1 MKTQYISPKS
11 DIQLFTTT
19 IICSSGISSAPKLNL
34 DTDYHDSPKNS
45 R

>member
-11 DIQLFTTT
+11 DIQLISTT
-19 IICSSGISSAPKLNL
+19 IVCSSGISSAPQLNL